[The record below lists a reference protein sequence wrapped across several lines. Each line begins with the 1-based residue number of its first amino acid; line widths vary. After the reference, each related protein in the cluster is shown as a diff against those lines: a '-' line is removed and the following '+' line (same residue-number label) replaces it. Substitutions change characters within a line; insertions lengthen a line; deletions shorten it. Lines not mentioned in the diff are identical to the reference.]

1 MSKAVSSTPSKAG
14 KRWLNIATRILVAV
28 LMVLAAVGFILS
40 IAGVVGVWY
49 VRAPARSAVTDV
61 AATATHGLQIV
72 DNGLTRVNEPVQ
84 KARQIIAEVND
95 AAAQLGLRI
104 QANSPVV
111 TKLSQLVDN
120 QLAPRVQ
127 NAGATASTIH
137 DAVVTVNTALLALNR
152 FTGVTVPALNNAVGV
167 VSQRAQEA
175 QAAVQDMRVT
185 LANMKAGLVTKAEGV
200 VTNITARID
209 AALARIQAIVNK
221 YQAQVRSTLARITTT
236 SNTIL
241 FLIDVAIVS
250 LTLLFLIFATGLVL
264 LIYVCWRYVRTGRF
278 PSLRV
283 ANA

>member
-61 AATATHGLQIV
+61 AATATHALQIV

-111 TKLSQLVDN
+111 TRLSQLVDN

>member
-1 MSKAVSSTPSKAG
+1 MSEAVSTKKPKAG

-61 AATATHGLQIV
+61 AATATHALQIV

-111 TKLSQLVDN
+111 TRLSQLVDN
-120 QLAPRVQ
+120 QLAPRIQ
-127 NAGATASTIH
+127 NAGATASGIH
-137 DAVVTVNTALLALNR
+137 DAVVTVNTALVALNR
-152 FTGVTVPALNNAVGV
+152 FTGATVPALNNAVGV

-185 LANMKAGLVTKAEGV
+185 LANMKAGLVTKAEGA

>member
-111 TKLSQLVDN
+111 TRLSQLVDN